1 MRWGDEGIRELE
13 ITKGIRTREETISP
27 AEIELQ
33 PKYCP
38 ICREANKS
46 NAKFC
51 FACNFT
57 ISPEGALENRE
68 KEAEAQKEAE
78 NTKKEMQAMKDKFDS
93 IEKRFRK
100 MMDMWESMGR
110 RAEEREKEI
119 REKKLS
125 SSSPSSTKLSFVD
138 DVDLLVGHVVQ
149 SDAKEVRELRKELH
163 G

>member
-1 MRWGDEGIRELE
+1 MVFNQLLGHSPNSKVQDFYIHEMGDEGIRELE

-93 IEKRFRK
+93 IEKRFGK

-119 REKKLS
+119 RERKNYPHHLPHQLS
-125 SSSPSSTKLSFVD
+125 YRL
-138 DVDLLVGHVVQ
+138 
-149 SDAKEVRELRKELH
+149 
-163 G
+163 